1 MKKIF
6 IAGHKG
12 MVGSAIVREL
22 QISDPQSDI
31 VTATRDEVDLTRQE
45 EVERFMNA
53 VMPDQVYIAAAKV
66 GGIHANKS
74 YPAEFITNNLLIDT
88 NLIFS
93 AFKSGVKKLLFLGSS
108 CIYPKFAEQPMK
120 EEVLISGHLEPTNE
134 PYAIA
139 KIAGI
144 KMCESFNRQYFSS
157 HGTDYRSLMPTNL
170 YGPGDN
176 YHELNSHVIP
186 ALLRR
191 IHEAKIRKLS
201 DVKIW
206 GSGKS
211 MREFLHVNDLA
222 KACLHTMN
230 LPKDRYDQVVT
241 SMRGHLNVGSGEEVS
256 IKDLAKLISEIVE
269 YEGKL
274 QFDDSKPDGSPRKLI
289 DSSRLVS
296 TGWKSSISLKDG
308 LASTYKEFQ
317 SREFKMRES

>member
-1 MKKIF
+1 
-6 IAGHKG
+6 

-22 QISDPQSDI
+22 QNSDPQLDI

-45 EVERFMNA
+45 EVEYFMNT

-66 GGIHANKS
+66 GGIHANES

-108 CIYPKFAEQPMK
+108 CIYPKLAEQPMK
-120 EEVLISGHLEPTNE
+120 EEALISGHLEPTNE

-144 KMCESFNRQYFSS
+144 KMCESFNRQYSSS

-191 IHEAKIRKLS
+191 VHEAKIRKLS
-201 DVKIW
+201 EVRIW
-206 GSGKS
+206 GSGKA

-230 LPKDRYDQVVT
+230 LPKTLYDQVVT
-241 SMRGHLNVGSGEEVS
+241 PMRGHLNVGSGEEVA
-256 IKDLAKLISEIVE
+256 IKELANLISEIVK

-289 DSSRLVS
+289 DSSRLAS
-296 TGWKSSISLKDG
+296 TGWESTISLRDG

-317 SREFKMRES
+317 SREFQMRES